1 MSITTEPRA
10 DTIYVPAPSSP
21 PRWRWVHVGVAA
33 LAMVLTLPG
42 RTHGLGFFVEP
53 MLKSLGMDRETFGF
67 ISLWA
72 TLVGA
77 LFCLPCGWLLDRLGP
92 RLVYALVT
100 GALGITVVAMSQLMT
115 AFPGLPVSPGSPMAL
130 PVIASVFAFVLLTR
144 GLGQSALSV
153 VSLALIGR
161 SAGKRSGLA
170 MGVYA
175 FATSAGFLGAFTLLG
190 EIRKAHPDEW
200 QMTWGGIGA
209 AVFVVGLLSSLLIRG
224 HALESGAADDNPFAE
239 ASATLGQALRTPA
252 FWTFTLACSFY
263 GMVVAGTSQ
272 WNQTIL
278 DERGFGLPVFVNV
291 TKLGI
296 PVGLASNLLCGWLAT
311 RWPLH
316 RVMAIA
322 TGLFGA
328 ALAFFPNITTEP
340 QVYVYAAALAAA
352 GGAITVCFFSVYRQ
366 TFGTGHLGSIQGAA
380 QLLTVLFSA
389 AGPMLFAS
397 SRVRFGSYDGLF
409 WVLSALALGLA
420 AWTFAAGLPRRPEV
434 WSKPAAVSQDGSFY
448 GSSRGEHP

>member
-1 MSITTEPRA
+1 MSITTEPRP
-10 DTIYVPAPSSP
+10 DTVYLPIRMSP

-53 MLKSLGMDRETFGF
+53 MLKSLGMGREMFGF

-72 TLVGA
+72 TLLGA
-77 LFCLPCGWLLDRLGP
+77 LFCVPCGWLLDRLGP

-100 GALGITVVAMSQLMT
+100 GALGITVVSMSQFMT
-115 AFPGLPVSPGSPMAL
+115 GTAGVSGVEGST
-130 PVIASVFAFVLLTR
+130 IAVVFAFVLLTR

-161 SAGKRSGLA
+161 SAGRKSGLA

-175 FATSAGFLGAFTLLG
+175 FATSAGFLIAFMVLG
-190 EIRKAHPDEW
+190 EVRKANPDEW
-200 QMTWGGIGA
+200 RGTWAGIGVTVFFVGAFGA
-209 AVFVVGLLSSLLIRG
+209 ALIRG
-224 HALESGAADDNPFAE
+224 HALESDAAVDNPLAVT
-239 ASATLGQALRTPA
+239 SATLVQALRTPA

-278 DERGFGLPVFVNV
+278 EERGFDLRVFVNV
-291 TKLGI
+291 TRLGI
-296 PVGLASNLLCGWLAT
+296 PVGLAANLLCGWLAT

-316 RVMAIA
+316 RLMALA

-328 ALAFFPNITTEP
+328 SLAFFPNITTEP
-340 QVYVYAAALAAA
+340 QVYVYAAALAAS

-366 TFGTGHLGSIQGAA
+366 IFGTGHLGAIQGAA
-380 QLLTVLFSA
+380 QLLTVVFSA

-397 SRVRFGSYDGLF
+397 TRARVGSYDGLF
-409 WVLSALALGLA
+409 WVLSALSVGLA
-420 AWTFAAGLPRRPEV
+420 VCTAAAGLPRRPGP
-434 WSKPAAVSQDGSFY
+434 SPLPAGETQDGTFMSK
-448 GSSRGEHP
+448 